1 MIDIIFVVILVI
13 AVIKGLR
20 KGLAV
25 ALFSIVAFIIGLAAA
40 IKLSAAVAV
49 YLEKNIALS
58 NRWLPVI
65 SFLVVFIVVVVLV
78 NLGGKLVEKTFEMA
92 FLGWVNRIGGA
103 IFYVLLYTLI
113 FSVLLF
119 YAEKM
124 HFIKQETVSNSIAYP
139 YLKPWGPAVINTFG
153 KIIPLFKD
161 SFQQLES
168 FFESLSDKIA
178 H

>member
-1 MIDIIFVVILVI
+1 MIDIIFAVILII

-20 KGLAV
+20 KGLVV

-40 IKLSAAVAV
+40 MKLSAVVAV
-49 YLEKNIALS
+49 YLQKNVAVS
-58 NRWLPVI
+58 NQWLPVI
-65 SFLVVFIVVVVLV
+65 SFIIVFIVVVVLV

-92 FLGWVNRIGGA
+92 FLGWANRLAGA
-103 IFYVLLYTLI
+103 IFYLLLYTII
-113 FSVLLF
+113 FSIFLF
-119 YAEKM
+119 YAEK
-124 HFIKQETVSNSIAYP
+124 INLVKQEMISNSIVYP
-139 YLKPWGPAVINTFG
+139 YIKPWGPAVINTFG

>member
-113 FSVLLF
+113 FSILLF

-139 YLKPWGPAVINTFG
+139 YLKPWGPAVINTLG

>member
-78 NLGGKLVEKTFEMA
+78 NLGGKVVEKTFEMA

-113 FSVLLF
+113 FSILLF

-139 YLKPWGPAVINTFG
+139 YLKPWGPAVINTLG

>member
-1 MIDIIFVVILVI
+1 
-13 AVIKGLR
+13 
-20 KGLAV
+20 V

-40 IKLSAAVAV
+40 IKLSATVAV
-49 YLEKNIALS
+49 YLGKNIALS

-113 FSVLLF
+113 FSILLF

-124 HFIKQETVSNSIAYP
+124 HFIKQETISNSITYP
-139 YLKPWGPAVINTFG
+139 YLKPWGPAVINTLG

>member
-1 MIDIIFVVILVI
+1 MIDLIFAVILII

-20 KGLAV
+20 KGLVV

-40 IKLSAAVAV
+40 MKLSAVVAV
-49 YLEKNIALS
+49 YLQKNVAVS
-58 NRWLPVI
+58 NHWLPFI
-65 SFLVVFIVVVVLV
+65 SFIIVFLVVVVLV

-92 FLGWVNRIGGA
+92 FLGWANRLGGA
-103 IFYVLLYTLI
+103 IFYMILYIII
-113 FSVLLF
+113 FSIFLF
-119 YAEKM
+119 YAEK
-124 HFIKQETVSNSIAYP
+124 INLLKQDAIGNSIAYP
-139 YLKPWGPAVINTFG
+139 YIKPWGPAVINTFG

-168 FFESLSDKIA
+168 FFETLSDKIA

>member
-40 IKLSAAVAV
+40 IKLSATVAV

-103 IFYVLLYTLI
+103 IFYVLLYILI
-113 FSVLLF
+113 FSILLF
-119 YAEKM
+119 YAERIN
-124 HFIKQETVSNSIAYP
+124 FIKQEPVSNSIAYP
-139 YLKPWGPAVINTFG
+139 YLKPWGPAVINTLG

>member
-1 MIDIIFVVILVI
+1 MIDIIFAVILII

-20 KGLAV
+20 KGLVV

-40 IKLSAAVAV
+40 IKLSAVVAV
-49 YLEKNIALS
+49 YLQKNVAVS
-58 NRWLPVI
+58 NHWLPVI
-65 SFLVVFIVVVVLV
+65 SFIIVFLVVVVLV

-92 FLGWVNRIGGA
+92 FLGWANRLGGA
-103 IFYVLLYTLI
+103 IFYLLLYTII
-113 FSVLLF
+113 FSVFLF
-119 YAEKM
+119 YAEK
-124 HFIKQETVSNSIAYP
+124 INLVKQEMISNSVTYP
-139 YLKPWGPAVINTFG
+139 YIKPWGPAVINTFG

>member
-40 IKLSAAVAV
+40 MKLSAAVAV

-113 FSVLLF
+113 FSILLF

-124 HFIKQETVSNSIAYP
+124 HFIKQETVRNSIAYP
-139 YLKPWGPAVINTFG
+139 YLKPWGPAVINTLG

-168 FFESLSDKIA
+168 FFASLSDKIA